1 MKNVPRKCG
10 SEKSYYPSLIP
21 QDPPLSDKNATDS
34 KCRPTPGTETESQFS
49 SSPLSSL
56 SSHPQAEK
64 ICDSSSHTLKNET
77 FFLWETKGLFHLRP
91 PRWIFLSSLD
101 FSSSGLRSV
110 NSPRENKAQG
120 PKGTFPLLTR
130 WRENRAEKRERERG
144 KTCG

>member
-1 MKNVPRKCG
+1 MQADTDDG
-10 SEKSYYPSLIP
+10 DGKSIFLFPTLFSL
-21 QDPPLSDKNATDS
+21 LT
-34 KCRPTPGTETESQFS
+34 PT
-49 SSPLSSL
+49 
-56 SSHPQAEK
+56 QAEK

-130 WRENRAEKRERERG
+130 WRENRAEKRERER
-144 KTCG
+144 KDL